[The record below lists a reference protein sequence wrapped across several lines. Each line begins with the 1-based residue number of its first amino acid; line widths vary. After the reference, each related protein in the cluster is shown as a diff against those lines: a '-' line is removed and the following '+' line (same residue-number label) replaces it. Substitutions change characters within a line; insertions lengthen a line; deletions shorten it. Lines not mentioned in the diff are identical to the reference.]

1 MMHIHDHL
9 QKRIAKQM
17 FAYLSGSDDKGKRD
31 VAIIKVREDVDQK
44 RFLKIRLNNLPSLG

>member
-1 MMHIHDHL
+1 MMNIHDHL

-31 VAIIKVREDVDQK
+31 VAIIKVREDVNQK
-44 RFLKIRLNNLPSLG
+44 IIERIRLNNLP